1 MKLFHPSLFRRPELF
16 FRPRQIIRRI
26 LWEFKRPERD
36 VLVQLPWG
44 LHVNV
49 SPHDRIG
56 ASILKTGCYDTAVL
70 ESLYRLVNE
79 GDLCLD
85 VGANFG
91 LMTGVMAIATGKE
104 GRVIA
109 FEAHP
114 QIALSLKE
122 HIQLWRTCPRLGAVQ
137 VYDNAVS
144 ETSGTAELE
153 IPSEFHCNRGTARIS
168 LATKPKEETGD
179 LVKVKTIR
187 LDDCLDDPEAKVGLL
202 KIDIE
207 GHEKAA
213 LSGAAGLLK
222 RGAIRDIIYE
232 GETGYPSSVS
242 KYLEQFGYKIYLI
255 RKGLLRPMLMPPA
268 TPLYELGN
276 FLATRD
282 PKRAERRLGK
292 KGYRILNKLY

>member
-168 LATKPKEETGD
+168 LGTKPKEETGD